1 MEKLIDVYGAM
12 VKEAEV
18 KVAEE
23 KVAELAK
30 YAEAADTL
38 LAAEYGD
45 DYDAKDVEK
54 LASMMIEHDMGI
66 TAPEETEKVA
76 ELQEAGRIMARA
88 FIEELQ
94 AAQ

>member
-1 MEKLIDVYGAM
+1 MEKLIDVYGEL

-45 DYDAKDVEK
+45 DYNAEDVEK
-54 LASMMIEHDMGI
+54 LASMMYEHDMGI
-66 TAPEETEKVA
+66 VPQETEKVA